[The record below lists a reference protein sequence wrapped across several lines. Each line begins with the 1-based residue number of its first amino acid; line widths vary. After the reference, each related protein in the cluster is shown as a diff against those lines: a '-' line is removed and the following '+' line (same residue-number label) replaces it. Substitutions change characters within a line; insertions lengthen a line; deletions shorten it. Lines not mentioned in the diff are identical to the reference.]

1 MFASVLLRKFS
12 IAQKSAI
19 SPIVLIL
26 CLGIVVFIG
35 AKALSNIDQE
45 LTRINQDLAP
55 DAKLAAEMISYMSAL
70 RLQMKNY
77 VAKNSQQAQ
86 SSFSETAEQANRLLS
101 QAKQNIQ
108 NPERVAILNDIILGK
123 SEYIRIFNTE
133 IVQGIQG
140 QIDLVDN
147 VIDTEGKNARESI
160 TQIGT
165 TAYRDG
171 DIEAA
176 FYAGEAQSHLL
187 LARVYAYRFLD
198 ENQPQYAERAISEL
212 QLTQKALATLL
223 QSLENS
229 ERRALVSVST
239 KSIDMFSD
247 AFTEV
252 VFYAEQISTA
262 VATLDSIGPQI
273 TQNASNIS
281 SSVFMSLAEQGEE
294 VSASVISTQTVLISA
309 ATLAVIIGGGISI
322 LVVMGVV
329 APIKETN
336 LMLKNIAEGDGD
348 LTQRLAVKSE
358 DEIGELAQNFNVFV
372 SKIQTVIGEIVGAT
386 QSLSSASNELSV
398 ASEQTKNGVEQQE
411 QAIQDVLTHSQELTT
426 TVDAV
431 HRNADVATDQAM
443 DTNKSTQDVSS
454 VVNSAVSSINEL
466 VADLNDSNATF
477 ERLQGESEKI
487 NNVLILITN
496 ITEQINLLA
505 LNAAI
510 EAARAGDA
518 GRGFAVVADEV
529 RKLAQK
535 TQDSTG
541 EIESLTTSLVEVTQQ
556 ASASMKSSCDKATA
570 TAERSAQAQSSLTD
584 ISERVSVISQKNSEI
599 KVATQQQT
607 AAVSEVAEQ
616 VELIS
621 SVADE
626 TKESSLR
633 STQASQSLAELSQ
646 RLESMVGQFRV

>member
-19 SPIVLIL
+19 SPIVLIV

-35 AKALSNIDQE
+35 TKALSNIDQE

-55 DAKLAAEMISYMSAL
+55 DAKLAADMISYMSAL

-77 VAKNSQQAQ
+77 VANNTQQAQ
-86 SSFSETAEQANRLLS
+86 SSFSETVEQANRLFS

-108 NPERVAILNDIILGK
+108 NPERVAILNDIISDK
-123 SEYIRIFNTE
+123 SDYIRIFNTE

-147 VIDTEGKNARESI
+147 VIDIEGTNAREAI

-198 ENQPQYAERAISEL
+198 ENQPQYAERVIAEL

-229 ERRALVSVST
+229 ERRALVSIST

-281 SSVFMSLAEQGEE
+281 ASVFLSLAEQGEE

-309 ATLAVIIGGGISI
+309 AGLAVIIGGGISI

-336 LMLKNIAEGDGD
+336 SMLKNIAEGDGD

-386 QSLSSASNELSV
+386 QSLSCASNELSV
-398 ASEQTKNGVEQQE
+398 ASEQTKKGVEQQE
-411 QAIQDVLTHSQELTT
+411 QAIKGVLTHSKELTT

-431 HRNADVATDQAM
+431 HRNADVATVQAM
-443 DTNKSTQDVSS
+443 DTNKSTQNVSS
-454 VVNSAVSSINEL
+454 VVNSAVTAINQL

-556 ASASMKSSCDKATA
+556 ASASMKSSCEKATA
-570 TAERSAQAQSSLTD
+570 TAERSAEARSSLTD

-599 KVATQQQT
+599 KVATEQQT
-607 AAVSEVAEQ
+607 AVVSEVAEQ